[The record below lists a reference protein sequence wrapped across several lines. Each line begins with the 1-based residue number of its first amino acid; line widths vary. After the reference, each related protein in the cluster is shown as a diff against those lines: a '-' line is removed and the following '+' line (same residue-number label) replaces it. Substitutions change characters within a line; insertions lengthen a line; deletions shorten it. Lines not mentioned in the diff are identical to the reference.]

1 MAATG
6 ATTTTHSGTLII
18 GAGAFGLSTA
28 YHLALRRSSPASR
41 TSNNDT
47 ITVLDPAPAVPSPSA
62 ASTDISKIVRADYNT
77 PLYARLAVEAIA
89 AWRSDPLYAGLYHVP
104 GWVLAARERSVPF
117 VEGSV
122 AVARA
127 MGMQGVERLE
137 GGADEVRRR
146 WPVVTGRLD
155 GWNACVWN
163 PAAGWADSGKALG
176 RMAEAAAGMGVR
188 FVQGGAGRMVALVV
202 EEGEGGRRVV
212 RGVVAEDGSTHLAER
227 VVLAAGAWSGVLV
240 DLEGQLTAK
249 GHGVAHIQMTP
260 EEARR
265 YEAMPVMD
273 NLELG
278 YFFPPVVGGVFKL
291 AHSQFLTNTQTTPAG
306 ITTSVPR
313 TFEEHPED
321 DLPLEIEAEMRQNL
335 RRVFPELADRPFC
348 FTRLC
353 WDADTEDR
361 HWLVD
366 RHPKY
371 DGLYLACGGSAHSFK
386 FLPVMG
392 KYVADFLDGK
402 LDPEIAKNWR
412 WRAGEKLEGKDLAH
426 MDPERELNDMTGW
439 RGRRLRE
446 KSNPRL

>member
-1 MAATG
+1 MPAPSNPHTQ
-6 ATTTTHSGTLII
+6 TLII

-28 YHLALRRSSPASR
+28 YHLASRGHTSITLLDPSPA
-41 TSNNDT
+41 
-47 ITVLDPAPAVPSPSA
+47 PSPSA
-62 ASTDISKIVRADYNT
+62 ASTDISKIIRADYNT
-77 PLYARLAVEAIA
+77 PLYAQLGLDAIA
-89 AWRSDPLYAGLYHVP
+89 AWRADPLYAGLYHVP

-122 AVARA
+122 AVAA
-127 MGMQGVERLE
+127 ALGMRGVERLD
-137 GGADEVRRR
+137 GAEEVRRR
-146 WPVVTGRLD
+146 WPVVTGALD

-163 PAAGWADSGKALG
+163 PAAGWADSGEAVR
-176 RMAEAAAGMGVR
+176 RMAEAAGRMGVR
-188 FVQGGAGRMVALVV
+188 YVSG
-202 EEGEGGRRVV
+202 EEGTMARLLVEGGRV
-212 RGVVAEDGSTHLAER
+212 RGVVAADGTEHRAER

-249 GHGVAHIQMTP
+249 GHSVAHIQLTP
-260 EEARR
+260 EEVKR
-265 YEAMPVMD
+265 YEGMPVMD

-291 AHSQFLTNTQTTPAG
+291 AHSQFLTNTQTTKDG

-313 TFEEHPED
+313 TFREHPED

-366 RHPKY
+366 KHPKY
-371 DGLYLACGGSAHSFK
+371 EGLYLACGGSAHSFK

-392 KYVADFLDGK
+392 KYVADFLEGK

-412 WRAGEKLEGKDLAH
+412 WRAGEKLEGKNLAH

-446 KSNPRL
+446 NSNVKL